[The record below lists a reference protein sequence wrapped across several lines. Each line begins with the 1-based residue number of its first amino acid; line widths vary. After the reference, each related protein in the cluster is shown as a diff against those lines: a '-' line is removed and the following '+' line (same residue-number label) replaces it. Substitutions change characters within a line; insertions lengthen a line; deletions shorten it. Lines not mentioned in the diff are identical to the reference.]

1 MKCIGLVENDMESTA
16 TDTITESPTMKID
29 ARLFAI
35 AAAASRHRQSKMKAK
50 SRSRFLF

>member
-35 AAAASRHRQSKMKAK
+35 AAAASRHRQSKMKMK
-50 SRSRFLF
+50 VMGDW